1 MQGLE
6 KFRNK
11 LIPHVF
17 MSKESFPPGLTSE
30 GALAHAFQFIET
42 WKAKL
47 FDMLSSGGS
56 LPGEVSQ
63 TSNSLQNYSANPQ
76 EKFDR
81 LGKNS
86 VPSNFPFLK
95 AFGLKNLVLVSAKIT
110 IFLGHISRIR

>member
-1 MQGLE
+1 LQGLE

-47 FDMLSSGGS
+47 FDMLSSG

-63 TSNSLQNYSANPQ
+63 TSNQ
-76 EKFDR
+76 
-81 LGKNS
+81 
-86 VPSNFPFLK
+86 VPTLCR
-95 AFGLKNLVLVSAKIT
+95 T
-110 IFLGHISRIR
+110 IRPIQKKSSTA

>member
-1 MQGLE
+1 LQGLE

-47 FDMLSSGGS
+47 FDMLSSGGGLS
-56 LPGEVSQ
+56 GEVSE
-63 TSNSLQNYSANPQ
+63 TSNLVPTLCRTIRPIQ
-76 EKFDR
+76 K
-81 LGKNS
+81 KNS
-86 VPSNFPFLK
+86 T
-95 AFGLKNLVLVSAKIT
+95 A
-110 IFLGHISRIR
+110 